1 MRRKSGGCR
10 NRASKYT
17 EVGALDYCRLIK
29 KNPILF
35 PLVFFLFCFT
45 IISELSELRI
55 KISQLQA
62 KIEATNKEVC
72 YPYYWLLF

>member
-1 MRRKSGGCR
+1 
-10 NRASKYT
+10 
-17 EVGALDYCRLIK
+17 LIK

-35 PLVFFLFCFT
+35 PHVFFLFCFT
-45 IISELSELRI
+45 KISELSELRI

-72 YPYYWLLF
+72 YPYYGLLF